1 MRVAEIANAQTQ
13 LMGFDDQSLAA
24 AVGHSSDDIP
34 IYTPAGGRVLRVF
47 QQSETTLPA
56 GAPIMEIGNIES
68 DLEIV
73 VDLLSTDA
81 VKVSEADRVIIS
93 DWGGASELEGEV
105 VRVDPFGF
113 TQFSALGVEEQR
125 VTTVI
130 ALTSPPS
137 RYSGL
142 GHGFRVEAQIV
153 VWEGKDI
160 VIVPSS
166 ALFRQQ
172 ENWAVF
178 VMADGK
184 AQLRS
189 VKIGANNGLQAQVID
204 GLNDQESVVLYP
216 ASGIIDGVSVEKRET
231 N

>member
-13 LMGFDDQSLAA
+13 LMGFDDQSLASA
-24 AVGHSSDDIP
+24 LGHSSDDIP

-93 DWGGASELEGEV
+93 NWGGASELDGEV

-137 RYSGL
+137 SYSGL

-204 GLNDQESVVLYP
+204 GLNDQESVILYP